1 MENWK
6 ELVNMGANVLYEAD
20 EGFVVV
26 TDDGIAVR
34 NHGGV
39 EVAAMANGRRAHA
52 RGVDHWERFDK
63 SQLNEQVAQNV
74 FIAIGIIALAEELY
88 SGMARRLQ
96 AVGGE

>member
-39 EVAAMANGRRAHA
+39 EVAAIANGEL
-52 RGVDHWERFDK
+52 DHWERFDK
-63 SQLNEQVAQNV
+63 AQLDEQVAQNV
-74 FIAIGIIALAEELY
+74 FIAIGIIAMAEHWY
-88 SGMARRLQ
+88 SPAGDEHWYSL
-96 AVGGE
+96 V